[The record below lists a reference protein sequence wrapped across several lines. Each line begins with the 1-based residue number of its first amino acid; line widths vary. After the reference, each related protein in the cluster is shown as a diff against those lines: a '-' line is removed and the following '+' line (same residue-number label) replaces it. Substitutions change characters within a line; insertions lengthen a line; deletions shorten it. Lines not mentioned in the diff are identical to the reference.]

1 MFHSSKGS
9 CAALSLLF
17 FVLRLFLF
25 PFALLY
31 GAIVRLR
38 HWCYN
43 TGILKEHT
51 FAVPT
56 ICVGNVAVGGTG
68 KSPMVEY
75 LIRQL
80 HSRYKVGVL
89 SRGYKRKTQGFVL
102 ANEKATVY
110 DLGDEPFQFW
120 RKFKEDILLAVC
132 ANRVEGMRQLLSLP
146 VPPEVIILDDAFQ
159 HRPIK
164 AETNIV
170 LTAYGH
176 LFTDDW
182 LLPIGKLRDVL
193 SRVRE
198 ADVVVVTKCPS
209 NLSAEE
215 RASIVAQ
222 LQRRCSCPVVFAT
235 IAYAGQVYSETEE
248 LPLVRFFEK
257 PFTLVTGI
265 ANPQPLLTFLKE
277 QNATFEHLAFPDHHH
292 FTSKEISQLQGLRLL
307 TTEKDYVRLQ
317 SRMQGLYYLPIA
329 TQFLSPTDAEQFA
342 AVVNKSLPT

>member
-43 TGILKEHT
+43 TGIFKEHT

-75 LIRQL
+75 LIREL
-80 HSRYKVGVL
+80 RSRHRVAVL
-89 SRGYKRKTQGFVL
+89 SRGYKRQTKGFVL
-102 ANEKATVY
+102 AETYSTVE
-110 DLGDEPFQFW
+110 DLGDEPFQIW
-120 RKFKEDILLAVC
+120 QKFHTDIILAVC
-132 ANRVEGMRQLLSLP
+132 ADRVEGMRQLLRLP
-146 VPPEVIILDDAFQ
+146 EPPTVVILDDAFQ
-159 HRPIK
+159 HRAVK
-164 AETNIV
+164 ATKNIV

-182 LLPIGKLRDVL
+182 LLPMGKLRDVV

-198 ADVVVVTKCPS
+198 ADVVVVTKCSS

-248 LPLVRFFEK
+248 LPLARFFEK

-317 SRMQGLYYLPIA
+317 SRVQELYYLPIA
-329 TQFLSPTDAEQFA
+329 TQFLSPTDANQFA
-342 AVVNKSLPT
+342 AVLNKSLPI

>member
-56 ICVGNVAVGGTG
+56 ICVGNVALGGTG

-75 LIRQL
+75 LIREL
-80 HSRYKVGVL
+80 RSRHRVAVL
-89 SRGYKRKTQGFVL
+89 SRGYKRQTKGFVL
-102 ANEKATVY
+102 AETYSTVE
-110 DLGDEPFQFW
+110 DLGDEPFQIW
-120 RKFKEDILLAVC
+120 QKFHTDIILAVC
-132 ANRVEGMRQLLSLP
+132 ADRVEGMRQLLRLP
-146 VPPEVIILDDAFQ
+146 EPPTVVILDDAFQ
-159 HRPIK
+159 HRAVK
-164 AETNIV
+164 ATKNIV

-182 LLPIGKLRDVL
+182 LLPMGKLRDVV

-198 ADVVVVTKCPS
+198 ADVVVVTKCSS

-265 ANPQPLLTFLKE
+265 ANPQPLLSFLKE

-292 FTSKEISQLQGLRLL
+292 FSSKEISQLQGLRLL

-317 SRMQGLYYLPIA
+317 SRVQELYYLPIA
-329 TQFLSPTDAEQFA
+329 TQFLSSTDANQFA
-342 AVVNKSLPT
+342 AVLNKSLPI